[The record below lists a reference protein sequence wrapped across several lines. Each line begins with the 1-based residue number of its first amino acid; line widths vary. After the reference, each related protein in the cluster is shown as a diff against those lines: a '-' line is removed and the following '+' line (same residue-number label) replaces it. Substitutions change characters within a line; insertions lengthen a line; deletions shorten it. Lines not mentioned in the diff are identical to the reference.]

1 MGTSI
6 LLFAERGARSGFRRT
21 GVGLASTAALVLI
34 ALSASAQQRL
44 EIPATPTCPRCTF
57 EKTKVLTIAGTSD
70 SVMIA
75 QYPDIVRDRRGRFYV
90 SGANYNVLAF
100 DSVGR
105 FLGTMGRRGPGP
117 GEFSTPPSALLI
129 GRADSLYALSGR
141 ALSVFS
147 PAFVH
152 ARTSGMQSYHLG
164 AATLPSGEIVWHGP
178 DASAPRDGYSL
189 VLLDAKGTQVRT
201 LRAAVPA
208 TPPCRECSQ
217 RTLSISPDRT
227 SIWTAARNRYE
238 IEQLSPDGRLLRT
251 VSVRGSPWFEPWT
264 APVPRDRAGSTR
276 PPSRLGAAVEDGQG
290 RLWVMGFTAASD
302 WKPDPSFDV
311 SRRGIGI
318 ISPAEQA
325 YRARSFAMVL
335 EVLDLR
341 SGRLIA
347 SQRFDRDSF
356 AFLGGGLAWTTR
368 EDADGNTLIDIWRL
382 SLREP
387 APR

>member
-1 MGTSI
+1 MQTPRAGQ
-6 LLFAERGARSGFRRT
+6 RGLSRGGGRLRAGL
-21 GVGLASTAALVLI
+21 VGAFVVVAMS
-34 ALSASAQQRL
+34 LSASAQQRL
-44 EIPATPTCPRCTF
+44 EIPGTPTCPRCTF
-57 EKTKVLTIAGTSD
+57 ERTKVLTIAGTSD
-70 SVMIA
+70 SMLIA
-75 QYPDIVRDRRGRFYV
+75 QYPHLARDSRGRFYV

-129 GRADSLYALSGR
+129 GRADSLYALSAR
-141 ALSVFS
+141 ALSVFT
-147 PAFVH
+147 PAFAH
-152 ARTSGMQSYHLG
+152 ARTSGMQSYHVG
-164 AATLPSGEIVWHGP
+164 AATLHSGDLVWQGP

-189 VLLDAKGTQVRT
+189 YLLDAKGARVRT
-201 LRAAVPA
+201 LRATAPA
-208 TPPCRECSQ
+208 TPPCLECTQ
-217 RTLSISPDRT
+217 RTLSLSPDRT

-238 IEQLSPDGRLLRT
+238 IEQLNTDGRLLRT
-251 VSVRGSPWFEPWT
+251 VSVRASSWFEPWT

-276 PPSRLGAAVEDGQG
+276 PPSRLGAVVEDGQG

-335 EVLDLR
+335 ELLDLR

-387 APR
+387 PR